1 VETPGAAAD
10 APIRMRRRACPICDN
25 PNPETPPGPYSR
37 APWDVIACAGC
48 GFVHMRDVPETA
60 ELVETLAW
68 EKTYAAEA
76 VRRTRDQPVI
86 AWLDAKTRWRLGLFP
101 RVEPVAIINDRAAT
115 GPVIDLGCGS
125 GGHLRNLDARFTPYG
140 VEISRV
146 LAERATEY
154 VAGRGGHIVQ
164 DSAHIGLSRFPDDF
178 FAGALLR
185 SYLEHDAD
193 AAAVLAVLARKLRP
207 DGLAV
212 VKVPNFGS
220 LNRRVMRAN
229 WCGIRLPDHV
239 NYFTPASLATLARR
253 AGLTAHFPF
262 LLSLPTDDNM
272 IATLRRTA

>member
-1 VETPGAAAD
+1 MIIATPTT
-10 APIRMRRRACPICDN
+10 IRMRRRACPICGHAN
-25 PNPETPPGPYSR
+25 AETPAGPYSR
-37 APWDVIACAGC
+37 APWVVIACSGC

-76 VRRTRDQPVI
+76 VRRTREQPVI

-101 RVEPVAIINDRAAT
+101 RVEPVSIINDRAAS
-115 GPVIDLGCGS
+115 GPVIDLGCGG
-125 GGHLRNLDARFTPYG
+125 GGHLRNLDRRFTPFG

-164 DSAHIGLSRFPDDF
+164 DSAHVGLEGFPDGTF
-178 FAGALLR
+178 SGAMLR

-193 AAAVLAVLARKLRP
+193 AVAVLAVLARKMRP
-207 DGLAV
+207 DGIAV

-220 LNRRVMRAN
+220 LNRRVMRTN

-239 NYFTPASLATLARR
+239 NYFTPASLAAMTAK
-253 AGLTAHFPF
+253 AGFTATFPF

-272 IATLRRTA
+272 IAILRRA

>member
-1 VETPGAAAD
+1 
-10 APIRMRRRACPICDN
+10 MRRRACPICDN
-25 PNPETPPGPYSR
+25 PNAETAAGPYSR

-48 GFVHMRDVPETA
+48 GFVHMRDVPETL

-101 RVEPVAIINDRAAT
+101 RVEPVAIVNKRAPS
-115 GPVIDLGCGS
+115 GPVIDVGCGS

-146 LAERATEY
+146 LAERAGAFA
-154 VAGRGGHIVQ
+154 AGRGGHVVQ
-164 DSAHIGLSRFPDDF
+164 DSAHVGLEGFPDGF

-193 AAAVLAVLARKLRP
+193 AGAVLAMLAGKLRP
-207 DGLAV
+207 DGIAV

-239 NYFTPASLATLARR
+239 NYFTPASFAAMAGR
-253 AGLTAHFPF
+253 AGFSTRFPF

-272 IATLRRTA
+272 IAILRRAA